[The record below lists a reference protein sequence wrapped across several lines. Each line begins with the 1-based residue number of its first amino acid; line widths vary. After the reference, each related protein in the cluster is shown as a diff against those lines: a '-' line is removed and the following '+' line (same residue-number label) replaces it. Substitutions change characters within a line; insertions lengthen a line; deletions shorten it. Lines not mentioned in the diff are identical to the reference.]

1 MKNRFQNQNGQT
13 LIILLTYMIIAIII
27 TTASIALV
35 INSSKGTDKV
45 YQGANSL
52 DIAESGAETAMI
64 KLLRDPDYTGETLT
78 VGNGQAVITITGNNP
93 KTILSR
99 GTLNNFTRTIQVIVD
114 TSNNTLTATSWK
126 EI

>member
-1 MKNRFQNQNGQT
+1 MKISLTNQQGQT
-13 LIILLTYMIIAIII
+13 LIILLIYMVIAIIV

-35 INSSKGTDKV
+35 INSSRGTDKV

-64 KLLRDPDYTGETLT
+64 KLLRDPNYIGETVT
-78 VGNGQAVITITGNNP
+78 VGNGQAVITVNGTNP
-93 KTILSR
+93 KIIVSK

-114 TSNNTLTATSWK
+114 ASNNVLTATSWK